1 MIFILLFTAVNTLKM
16 CSSFKEFVA
25 RDDSDLDEM
34 SDLSEDYNGEIQETH
49 QYVPPLSD

>member
-1 MIFILLFTAVNTLKM
+1 M